1 MKTFSLQVLN
11 SKLLGAIEKN
21 GPKVNTSVIDHALY
35 DQYYDMI
42 DLTNNRIQDLDTI
55 NDKLQEIINV
65 HNRIKSILSENV
77 TKLGKILNKMKLS
90 SANVRKFG
98 THEELKPQMIKK
110 YKQNPIEMDTMMRD
124 ILKTPPKR
132 LAWLRM
138 MLQLVVGV
146 VNDVSAEIT
155 LAEGKPQKVNRRR

>member
-124 ILKTPPKR
+124 ILKTP
-132 LAWLRM
+132 AEFAEE
-138 MLQLVVGV
+138 VGMAA
-146 VNDVSAEIT
+146 NDVTARGGRRKRRQRRNHT
-155 LAEGKPQKVNRRR
+155 RRRQHRR